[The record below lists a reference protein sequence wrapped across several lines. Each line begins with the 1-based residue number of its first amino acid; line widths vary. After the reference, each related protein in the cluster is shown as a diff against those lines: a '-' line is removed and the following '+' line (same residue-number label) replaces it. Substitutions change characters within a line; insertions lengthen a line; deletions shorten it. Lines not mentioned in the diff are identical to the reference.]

1 LHSLHSNEIMSTHL
15 ITVSLKT
22 YIFILHHGFD
32 WDSVNFLHR
41 GLYDIVFGIV
51 DEISGSGDSTLMF

>member
-1 LHSLHSNEIMSTHL
+1 MSTHL